1 MLSNRVAIRYAKA
14 ISERVL
20 AKEQA
25 EQINND
31 MKWIAQTICSNVELS
46 RFVKNPVFSIDVKQ
60 SVLLEIFQKINQ
72 ESKFLIRLLSENKRL
87 ELLDSVAKA
96 YNDLYDR
103 INGVQKIIV
112 TTAFPITEKLENE
125 VRAKAKEFTS
135 GTLVIKNI
143 IDPSIV
149 GGFILRIGDK
159 QYNASIA
166 NRLGV
171 LKREL
176 MN

>member
-1 MLSNRVAIRYAKA
+1 MSNKVAIRYAKA
-14 ISERVL
+14 ISERVPT
-20 AKEQA
+20 KEQA

-31 MKWIAQTICSNVELS
+31 MKWIAQTILSNAELS
-46 RFVKNPVFSIDVKQ
+46 RFIKSPVFSTDIKQ
-60 SVLLEIFQKINQ
+60 SVLLEIFQKIDQ
-72 ESKFLIRLLSENKRL
+72 ESKFLIRLLAENKRL

-103 INGVQKIIV
+103 INGIQKIIV
-112 TTAFPITEKLENE
+112 TTAFALTEKLENE
-125 VRAKAKEFTS
+125 VRSKAKEFAT
-135 GTLVIKNI
+135 GTLVIENV

-166 NRLGV
+166 SRLGV